1 MSKIKIFVHTP
12 DRMVSD
18 VVRITPEAQRVL
30 QDILDSHNVSARQVV
45 SQLIIQ
51 GAPMLEFIQGSVQE

>member
-1 MSKIKIFVHTP
+1 MSKIKIFVRTP

-18 VVRITPEAQRVL
+18 MVRITPEARRVL

-51 GAPMLEFIQGSVQE
+51 GAPMLEFVQGDVQE

>member
-1 MSKIKIFVHTP
+1 MGKIKIFVRTP

-18 VVRITPEAQRVL
+18 MVRITPEARRAL

-51 GAPMLEFIQGSVQE
+51 GAPMLEFVQGDVQE

>member
-1 MSKIKIFVHTP
+1 MDKIKIFVRTP

-18 VVRITPEAQRVL
+18 MVRITPEARRVL

-51 GAPMLEFIQGSVQE
+51 GAPMLEFVQGDVQE

>member
-1 MSKIKIFVHTP
+1 MSKIKIFVRTP

-18 VVRITPEAQRVL
+18 MVRITPEARRVL

-51 GAPMLEFIQGSVQE
+51 GAPMLEFVQGDV